1 MIDKDCGQDKEKRGE
16 QLDFR
21 AWGRVVHCHGTIYS
35 DWGAGGLLGQ
45 VGEQGR
51 VQLPSESVVFE
62 VAEGCPNGK
71 I

>member
-1 MIDKDCGQDKEKRGE
+1 M
-16 QLDFR
+16 
-21 AWGRVVHCHGTIYS
+21 HCHGTIYS
-35 DWGAGGLLGQ
+35 DWGASGL
-45 VGEQGR
+45 VGHVREQRG